1 MSDDTI
7 DIKFP
12 TDKQKLYIPIY
23 TYDGVNWKALEPS
36 FVLHAAKSRLRS
48 EIPQAWKIKAMPENY
63 KHVRCGFAIV
73 NTRDIEE
80 QSYFLEFSPDDLLN
94 DKLPLG

>member
-1 MSDDTI
+1 
-7 DIKFP
+7 
-12 TDKQKLYIPIY
+12 
-23 TYDGVNWKALEPS
+23 
-36 FVLHAAKSRLRS
+36 
-48 EIPQAWKIKAMPENY
+48 MPENY